1 MQDGLMDLKWLA
13 EQLERPGYSQ
23 SGLAQ
28 ALGKSQSAVS
38 RILSGHRQLKASE
51 VPIILKYLG
60 TVIAPP
66 SPIDVVE
73 HNAAL
78 GRAFSEWNE
87 IEVEMSVLLSN
98 AFDFKSERE
107 LRLLLAMFD
116 TPRTYT
122 LRLEMLDNV
131 LSAFLKHRRNELDTW
146 RALLGRIKGA
156 GERRDRYARSITTAT
171 AGGRVLGY
179 APDQARRDIT
189 TEQLYEDAQLFQTVV
204 MEMRTFDGRLRAISK

>member
-1 MQDGLMDLKWLA
+1 MHDGLMDLKWLA
-13 EQLERPGYSQ
+13 KQLERPGYSQ

-38 RILSGHRQLKASE
+38 RILSGQRQLKASE

-60 TVIAPP
+60 EVIAPP
-66 SPIDVVE
+66 SPVDVVA

-87 IEVEMSVLLSN
+87 IEIEMSALLSN
-98 AFDFKSERE
+98 AFDLKTERE
-107 LRLLLAMFD
+107 FRLLFALFD

-131 LSAFLKHRRNELDTW
+131 LSAFLKHRRNELDAW
-146 RALLGRIKGA
+146 RALLGRIKAA
-156 GERRDRYARSITTAT
+156 GERRDQYARSVTTAT

-179 APDQARRDIT
+179 APDRTRRDIS

-204 MEMRTFDGRLRAISK
+204 LEMRAFDGRLRAIAK